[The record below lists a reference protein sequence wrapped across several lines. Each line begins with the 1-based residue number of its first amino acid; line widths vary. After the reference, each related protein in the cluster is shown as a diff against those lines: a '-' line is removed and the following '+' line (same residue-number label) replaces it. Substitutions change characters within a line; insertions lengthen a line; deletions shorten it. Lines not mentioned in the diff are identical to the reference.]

1 MQRIIKTSRP
11 GVITSTIELLAALP
25 RRLTLWLSA
34 PPARGK
40 TVQALPEAST
50 AVRSERPRR
59 RAGDPIGSVRFDGE
73 RLGGWPG
80 EGKIR

>member
-40 TVQALPEAST
+40 SAQATPAAS
-50 AVRSERPRR
+50 AAAPIERPRR
-59 RAGDPIGSVRFDGE
+59 RAGEPIGSVYFDGE